1 MLFVAILLMPQVV
14 YGFSYEN
21 PMMTER
27 VQWLNGDEF
36 GKAMEVLRTQKPRYY
51 EVVMEVSA
59 YTSAEGGN
67 IGAWGKELA
76 VGDCASDDLPRG
88 TVVIVEGREY
98 VVNDVFGDGYSGRL
112 DIYMEDHDTAVSFGR
127 QWITVRV
134 EE

>member
-1 MLFVAILLMPQVV
+1 MLCVAMLLMPQVV

-21 PMMTER
+21 PRTER
-27 VQWLNGDEF
+27 IQWLNGDEF
-36 GKAMEVLRTQKPRYY
+36 GKAMEGLRKPRYR

-59 YTSAEGGN
+59 YTSAEGGS

-88 TVVIVEGREY
+88 TVVIVGDRRLT
-98 VVNDVFGDGYSGRL
+98 VNDRFGGGYSGRL
-112 DIYMEDHDTAVSFGR
+112 DIYMEDHDAAVSFGR